1 MKKLLNKFIE
11 DALHENNKTDVLDN
25 PFLAIIE
32 KARKEGTIAGDITI
46 DLDDKDFHHEQP
58 DKISKIIID
67 N

>member
-1 MKKLLNKFIE
+1 MKKELNRFIE

-32 KARKEGTIAGDITI
+32 KARKEGTIRDGIII

-58 DKISKIIID
+58 DEISKIIYR
-67 N
+67 

>member
-1 MKKLLNKFIE
+1 MKKELNKFIE
-11 DALHENNKTDVLDN
+11 DALHENNKTDVLEN

-32 KARKEGTIAGDITI
+32 KARKEGTIAGGITI

-58 DKISKIIID
+58 DEISKIIID